1 MANQLDEQITR
12 LKVKSDMLVSR
23 YRAVEAERAGAKAE
37 IAALKLRNE
46 SLEKDKEQLEKER
59 EFLIVSSAISPDY
72 SSLEMSRHKISELIR
87 DIDRCIAELEA

>member
-1 MANQLDEQITR
+1 MATQLDEQITR
-12 LKVKSDMLVSR
+12 LKVKSDMLLSR
-23 YRAVEAERAGAKAE
+23 YRALETELAEAKSE
-37 IAALKLRNE
+37 IAALKLMNE
-46 SLEKDKEQLEKER
+46 SLEKERQKLEKDR